1 MEPRR
6 SSQRKQEE
14 LLSGDTGD
22 WVERILSCKGSSWKV
37 LSRMRGVLKPTL
49 PIISDR
55 NVLLHVII

>member
-1 MEPRR
+1 MESKR

-37 LSRMRGVLKPTL
+37 LSRIWGGGGA
-49 PIISDR
+49 
-55 NVLLHVII
+55 